1 MGKGSQERIKGQDKQ
16 KQIIKDIQNVIKKWP
31 KYTLEQKYKAIEQ
44 IPGGTAFLERQYEKH
59 FEEQLKHPI
68 DFGMSVVEAWRKR
81 ISLPFNLSE
90 RLENKSKPFP
100 SKEEKEKFMKAKV
113 EFVSEVLKFEEIQKK
128 VEKEF
133 LLLQKKNGKK
143 IKPAEV
149 NEKRKDLPPTKFEE
163 VKKLLYI
170 PIDYNFYEIAPYIIP
185 YRLSETSLVHK
196 EILKDNS
203 LALKYKIESRGKS
216 IVFNFLIPP
225 EVLGKIKE
233 KDIPTVGVNMRR
245 SLYAA
250 LAFAFVQNTT
260 SPNFKRSEL
269 FRAIGE
275 DPRKIRKLYSD
286 LENALLT
293 WAYGTYTIIIG
304 DKILEV
310 GHIVNQVK
318 LPKRRGDKTLVQ
330 FNPEIVKPLFRSEMD
345 TGNRKYISYPTDLL
359 KVKPKEMKLHI
370 RNFCESLLKKQGMGR
385 KVYPKYVKKILVQ
398 DFGISSKKLRKLSNT
413 QIRNILME
421 GIEEAKERGF
431 LEDCKVTEESQKKA
445 LYNIRKWKMKLI
457 VSSRPENDS

>member
-1 MGKGSQERIKGQDKQ
+1 MSEDLSEEKNKDKKQMTEKSFEYGIENADKQ
-16 KQIIKDIQNVIKKWP
+16 KQSIKNLHNLIEKWP
-31 KYTLEQKYKAIEQ
+31 KYTLEQKCKAIEQ
-44 IPGGTAFLERQYEKH
+44 FPGGKAFLENGFKNSL
-59 FEEQLKHPI
+59 EE
-68 DFGMSVVEAWRKR
+68 D
-81 ISLPFNLSE
+81 
-90 RLENKSKPFP
+90 
-100 SKEEKEKFMKAKV
+100 
-113 EFVSEVLKFEEIQKK
+113 IQKK
-128 VEKEF
+128 
-133 LLLQKKNGKK
+133 
-143 IKPAEV
+143 
-149 NEKRKDLPPTKFEE
+149 KDLPPTKFEE
-163 VKKLLYI
+163 VKMLLYI
-170 PIDYNFYEIAPYIIP
+170 PIDYDFYEIAAYIIP
-185 YRLSETSLVHK
+185 YRLSETSLVYK

-203 LALKYKIESRGKS
+203 LALTYKIESRGRS
-216 IVFNFLIPP
+216 VIFNFLIPP

-233 KDIPTVGVNMRR
+233 KHIPTVGVNMRR

-250 LAFAFVQNTT
+250 LAFAFVQNTS
-260 SPNFKRSEL
+260 SPNFKRSQL
-269 FRAIGE
+269 FKFMGE

-293 WAYGTYTIIIG
+293 WVYGTYTIIVG

-310 GHIVNQVK
+310 GHIINKVK

-330 FNPEIVKPLFRSEMD
+330 FNPEIVKPLFRSEID
-345 TGNRKYISYPTDLL
+345 TGNLRYISYPTKLL

-385 KVYPKYVKKILVQ
+385 KVYPKYVKNILVQ

-413 QIRNILME
+413 QIRSILMD

-457 VSSRPENDS
+457 VSSRPENGP